1 MQDPERA
8 AEPPVVQE
16 RPRLA
21 EVAPLVWVRR
31 QRRSR
36 NGDAAGPPSP
46 AHRPGGRD
54 PLRPVGGTGV
64 HRVAGRSHREAAG
77 TWNRSSATSRTAWLV
92 EAGDE
97 GRQPRR
103 GRFRGTAPVGAADRR
118 PERVAPSRPIR
129 TAPHDA
135 RPTRAITGPWPRAA
149 TIALPESVVGP
160 FRNRSRSENC
170 APSGTTS
177 SSSNRPACSGV
188 TIAARTSH
196 NRSVA
201 ASRNR
206 LTSRVSRLTPGSSTC
221 RSRSHRT
228 APSNRAFGPSPVVH
242 ARSSSQ
248 RTSSAS
254 ASAKSR

>member
-170 APSGTTS
+170 APVGHHGCHH
-177 SSSNRPACSGV
+177 PD
-188 TIAARTSH
+188 
-196 NRSVA
+196 
-201 ASRNR
+201 ASRPTDDR
-206 LTSRVSRLTPGSSTC
+206 RRQG
-221 RSRSHRT
+221 RRT
-228 APSNRAFGPSPVVH
+228 APAPPSTAAPRSVH
-242 ARSSSQ
+242 
-248 RTSSAS
+248 TPAS
-254 ASAKSR
+254 PTVGTPTATTGHRRCSHP